1 MWLRVAGLV
10 AAIALSAP
18 AQRPTFEVASVK
30 PGNPQ
35 TGMLRSLITPGN
47 FRAENATL
55 RTLLE
60 DAYQLKP
67 FQLTGGPR
75 WLDQDRF
82 EIIAKAGPAAT
93 ADQVRLMV
101 QTLLEDRFR
110 LVLRRE
116 TREQTISYLTVK
128 GQPKVT
134 PSKEGVREMFTTI
147 AQREGTVNHVS
158 FKATSMPRFADMLSR
173 ELRHMVTD
181 RTGLN
186 GNFDFEFDTTRDE
199 NAVNM
204 FFAPWAPSLGQIG
217 LKLETG
223 KGPVEFF
230 AIERAEKPSGN

>member
-1 MWLRVAGLV
+1 MWLRVGCF
-10 AAIALSAP
+10 AAAFALYAA
-18 AQRPTFEVASVK
+18 AQRPVFEVASVK

-55 RTLLE
+55 RILME

-82 EIIAKAGPAAT
+82 EIIAKAGKSAT
-93 ADQVRLMV
+93 EDQIRLMV
-101 QTLLEDRFR
+101 QALLEDRFR

-116 TREQTISYLTVK
+116 KKEQTISYLTVK
-128 GQPKVT
+128 GQPKLK
-134 PSKEGVREMFTTI
+134 PSKEGIREWSSTT
-147 AQREGTVNHVS
+147 AEREGTVNHVS
-158 FKATSMPRFADMLSR
+158 FYATTMSRLADMLSR
-173 ELRHMVTD
+173 QLGHMVTD
-181 RTGLN
+181 RTGLT
-186 GNFDFEFDTTRDE
+186 GPFDFEFDATRGE

-223 KGPVEFF
+223 KGPVEFL